1 MKFVMLLM
9 TCPQKYMFPVKKDVS
24 VKVFVMITRIYEAK
38 KSVKNISFD
47 CKCKF
52 NSTKCNSYQKWNNDT
67 CQCECKRYY
76 ACKKDYSWN
85 PNTCI
90 CENSKCLKRIADE
103 SAIECNEII
112 NVMDSVSTNVT
123 NTIPTNVA
131 NTVSTNSG
139 DKKVKYKIDCYILH
153 TFLLVIILLFII
165 AIICYHYTKQRLK
178 RKRAGALKI

>member
-1 MKFVMLLM
+1 
-9 TCPQKYMFPVKKDVS
+9 
-24 VKVFVMITRIYEAK
+24 MITRIYEAK

-123 NTIPTNVA
+123 KTIPTNVA

-165 AIICYHYTKQRLK
+165 AIVCYHYTKQRLK
-178 RKRAGALKI
+178 RKRTGALKI